1 MLQVIDMIVTNHPH
15 WARTTVKT
23 GIFRKQ
29 PLLYLAAAL
38 FIATLCAPAY
48 ALEPALPVAPFAATG
63 TLQYAFTPDNQADA
77 MIVAAIDAARRQ
89 VLMQAYILTHRRIAD
104 ALVRAK
110 SRGLEVAVIADYEQ
124 ARANPAIVRDLMRA
138 GVTLLADAQHAAAHN
153 KIIVIDTG
161 HADCAVVTGSFNFT
175 YAAQHRNAENALVL
189 RGNPPLC
196 DAYFNNWRR
205 HQAHSRAQTN
215 KR

>member
-1 MLQVIDMIVTNHPH
+1 MNIDTADRRGHKN
-15 WARTTVKT
+15 
-23 GIFRKQ
+23 
-29 PLLYLAAAL
+29 AAPAFLFAL
-38 FIATLCAPAY
+38 FSMQVFALQPAP
-48 ALEPALPVAPFAATG
+48 PVAPFAATG
-63 TLQYAFTPDNQADA
+63 TLQYAFTAEHHADE
-77 MIVAAIDAARRQ
+77 MIIAAIDAARRQ

-110 SRGLEVAVIADYEQ
+110 SRGLEVAVIADHEQ

-138 GVTLLADAQHAAAHN
+138 GIPLLADAQHAAAHN
-153 KIIVIDTG
+153 KVIVIDTG

-205 HQAHSRAQTN
+205 HQAHSHAQTN
-215 KR
+215 KQ